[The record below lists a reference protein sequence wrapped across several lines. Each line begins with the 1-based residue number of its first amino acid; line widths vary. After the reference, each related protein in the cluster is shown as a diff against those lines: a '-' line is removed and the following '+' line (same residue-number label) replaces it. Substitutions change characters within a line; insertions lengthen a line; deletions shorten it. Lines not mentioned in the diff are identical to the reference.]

1 MNNLNQ
7 SIKKSAKM
15 FGRIMP
21 VFIGLILLLTLIMVH
36 ISSSFY
42 SLIFG
47 IHPLIDPII
56 GASIGSIIAGNPI
69 ESYIIGGE
77 LLNHGISLI
86 AVTSFIVA
94 WVTVGVFQFPAES
107 MLLGTKF
114 AIVRNVVAFIF
125 SIIVAVV
132 TVGIVGVIGW
142 KKKQTTKLYI
152 LWWVQFSCF
161 S

>member
-132 TVGIVGVIGW
+132 TVGIVGVIG
-142 KKKQTTKLYI
+142 
-152 LWWVQFSCF
+152 
-161 S
+161 

>member
-1 MNNLNQ
+1 
-7 SIKKSAKM
+7 M

-132 TVGIVGVIGW
+132 TVGIVGVIG
-142 KKKQTTKLYI
+142 
-152 LWWVQFSCF
+152 
-161 S
+161 